1 MDEKL
6 TAFKIIRNVIIFL
19 AAALVAW
26 SMKLQI
32 IEGSK
37 YLRLSEENR
46 IRKKFNPAP
55 RGRILDRHGI
65 EIANT
70 RPGFYAAIVRAA
82 INEEDLT
89 KLGRILNMTPEAILE
104 KSAVEKNIYNPV
116 KIAHDISYEQLSR
129 IEEQIDL
136 FSGIE
141 VGTEPLRYY
150 PYDELLFHVV
160 GYVGEIT
167 DKEMEKESGYILGDY
182 IGKMGLERY
191 YEKILQGTHGTEYV
205 EVDARGKE
213 VGAITEKRRIPP
225 TAGVDLQT
233 TIDIALTESV
243 AVYLK
248 DHERAACVCLN
259 PQSGEILVLYSKP
272 GVDPNIFTH
281 GVTSTEWEGWLK
293 DAAAPM
299 YDRTT
304 MSCYPP
310 GSTYKPFIAL
320 AALDSRM
327 VHETKRFEPCQGVY
341 RLGRRDFRC
350 WKKHGSLDLAGAII
364 NSCDIYFYQLGRL
377 LGIDTIAARSNR
389 VGFGRRTGI
398 DLPGEKPGIQPDRA
412 WLEKRYGKNWTQGHI
427 FNLSIGQGDI
437 LTSPLQLACAYTI
450 FASGGRMPIP
460 HIIRRNDTTYFDTDF
475 PPEPIETIRRALAG
489 VVDRGTGTMAR
500 VAGVEVCGKT
510 GTSQNPH
517 GDDHALFVGF
527 APADNAEILVC
538 VVVENVGHGGS
549 IAAPVTGRIIR
560 AYLNSQAQPVAAA
573 GARTEQDQD
582 AEKD

>member
-1 MDEKL
+1 MDEKV
-6 TAFKIIRNVIIFL
+6 TSFKIIRNAIIFL
-19 AAALVAW
+19 AAVLVIW
-26 SMKLQI
+26 SIKLQI
-32 IEGSK
+32 IEGGK

-70 RPGFYAAIVRAA
+70 RPGFYAAIVRAT
-82 INEEDLT
+82 IDNEALNELA
-89 KLGRILNMTPEAILE
+89 RILDMDADAIME
-104 KSAVEKNIYNPV
+104 KAAVEKNIYNPV
-116 KIAHDISYEQLSR
+116 KIAHDISYEQLSL
-129 IEEQIDL
+129 IEEKIDL
-136 FSGIE
+136 LSGIE

-150 PYDELLFHVV
+150 PYGELLFHMV
-160 GYVGEIT
+160 GYVGELT
-167 DKEMEKESGYILGDY
+167 DQEMERERGYIFGDY

-191 YEKILQGTHGTEYV
+191 YEKILQGAHGVEYV

-213 VGAITEKRRIPP
+213 VGPIAEKRMILP
-225 TAGVDLQT
+225 TSGIDLQT
-233 TIDIALTESV
+233 TIDVALTESV
-243 AVYLK
+243 AVYLEG
-248 DHERAACVCLN
+248 HERAACVCLN

-281 GVTSTEWEGWLK
+281 GVSRSEWDGWLN
-293 DAAAPM
+293 DPAAPM
-299 YDRTT
+299 YDRTV

-310 GSTYKPFIAL
+310 GSTYKPFVAL

-327 VHETKRFEPCQGVY
+327 SHEARRFEPCQGVY

-350 WKKHGSLDLAGAII
+350 WKKHGRLDLAGAII

-377 LGIDTIAARSNR
+377 LGIDTIATRAAR

-398 DLPGEKPGIQPDRA
+398 DLPGEKPGIQPDRT
-412 WLEKRYGKNWTQGHI
+412 WLEKCYGKNWTQGHI

-437 LTSPLQLACAYTI
+437 LASPLQLACAYTV
-450 FASGGRMPIP
+450 FANRGRMPIP
-460 HIIRRNDTTYFDTDF
+460 HIIQRNDTIYFDTDF
-475 PPEPIETIRRALAG
+475 PSETIETIRRALAG
-489 VVDRGTGTMAR
+489 VVDHGTGTMAR
-500 VAGVEVCGKT
+500 VSGIEVCGKT

-527 APADNAEILVC
+527 APADSAEILVC

-549 IAAPVTGRIIR
+549 IAAPVTGKIIR
-560 AYLNSQAQPVAAA
+560 AYLNSLPQKASTAA
-573 GARTEQDQD
+573 GWSDHD
-582 AEKD
+582 AQKD